1 MVQEFP
7 MVRVRRNLAYSLFQL
22 HLCFSQL
29 RRRRF
34 MGWIDAN
41 LRRSK
46 RDAKALLLVWSSFE
60 RLRIWN
66 KRRRLTGF
74 GQRRM
79 HPTWTTFSSG
89 QTVLSLPCNL
99 FLWLTLL
106 SILQEGPVV
115 HLSRDFYRRT
125 ALSVRLISWCPFTNL
140 LYFPLAW
147 SWGQA
152 QPTEYVCNNTQ
163 FR

>member
-46 RDAKALLLVWSSFE
+46 RDAKALLLVWSS
-60 RLRIWN
+60 
-66 KRRRLTGF
+66 
-74 GQRRM
+74 
-79 HPTWTTFSSG
+79 
-89 QTVLSLPCNL
+89 
-99 FLWLTLL
+99 
-106 SILQEGPVV
+106 
-115 HLSRDFYRRT
+115 LSRDCEFEINDADLQVLANDECIQRERPSLLDKRFFLFLVTYSFGSR
-125 ALSVRLISWCPFTNL
+125 SC
-140 LYFPLAW
+140 LYFRRARLFISRGIFTGERPYLCDW
-147 SWGQA
+147 FPDVLSR
-152 QPTEYVCNNTQ
+152 TYCTS
-163 FR
+163 R